1 MQWYTNIM
9 KQVIIEQVKIEKL
22 VPGGQALGE
31 LSDGRKVFVW
41 GALPNE
47 TVKVQLTK
55 SKKHYAEAV
64 TTEILTATPERIE
77 PRDECY
83 LSTSPWQIMT
93 ETAETKYKS
102 ELVTEVFRQEHIE
115 LPYAEIKG
123 DGKFWQYRNKIE
135 YSLWWDHDTAK
146 IWPAFH
152 RRGSHQ
158 KILVKSSN
166 IERPEIWAEAQR
178 VINQLNADGEEA
190 RKYQSLL
197 IRCNQA
203 GQVSGALFENG
214 KSHPTMANLT
224 DTILGE
230 AYTYSPNG
238 FFQINLPV
246 YEMALNE
253 IKQHLD
259 DSSRVVDMYSGV
271 GTIGLSVARDRQLTL
286 VETDNSAFR
295 ELQNNVP
302 SDRADIRTVHAKSE
316 EALDYIT
323 SDACIIVDPPRAG
336 LDDKVVGRILETQP
350 KRVIYLSCN
359 PATQARDVALLS
371 AKYSITYA
379 QPFNFFPR
387 TPHIE
392 NLIVLRLK

>member
-1 MQWYTNIM
+1 M

-102 ELVTEVFRQEHIE
+102 ELVTEAFRQEHIE

-302 SDRADIRTVHAKSE
+302 SDRADIRTIHAKSE

-336 LDDKVVGRILETQP
+336 LDNKVVGRILETQP

>member
-1 MQWYTNIM
+1 M

-102 ELVTEVFRQEHIE
+102 ELVTEAFRQEHIE

-123 DGKFWQYRNKIE
+123 DGKFWQYRNKME

-166 IERPEIWAEAQR
+166 IERPEIWVEAQR
-178 VINQLNADGEEA
+178 VINQLNTDGEEA

-230 AYTYSPNG
+230 SYTYSPNG

-302 SDRADIRTVHAKSE
+302 SDRTDIRTIHAKSE

-359 PATQARDVALLS
+359 PATQSRDVALLS
-371 AKYSITYA
+371 TKYSITHA

-392 NLIVLRLK
+392 NLIVLSLK

>member
-1 MQWYTNIM
+1 M

-64 TTEILTATPERIE
+64 TTEILTATLERIE

-102 ELVTEVFRQEHIE
+102 ELVTEAFRQEHIE

-123 DGKFWQYRNKIE
+123 DGKFWQYRNKME

-230 AYTYSPNG
+230 SYTYSPNG

-302 SDRADIRTVHAKSE
+302 SDRTDIHTIHAKSE

-371 AKYSITYA
+371 TKYSITHA

>member
-1 MQWYTNIM
+1 M
-9 KQVIIEQVKIEKL
+9 KQVIIEEVKTEKL

-31 LSDGRKVFVW
+31 LADGRKVFIW
-41 GALPNE
+41 GALPGE
-47 TVKVQLTK
+47 TAKVQLTK

-64 TTEILTATPERIE
+64 TIDVVSPSPERIE

-83 LSTSPWQIMT
+83 LSTSPWQMMS
-93 ETAETKYKS
+93 EAAEIKYKS
-102 ELVTEVFRQEHIE
+102 QLVLEAFRQEHIE
-115 LPYAEIKG
+115 LPYVEIRG
-123 DGKFWQYRNKIE
+123 DGKFWQYRNKME
-135 YSLWWDHDTAK
+135 YSLWYDHDTAK

-158 KILVKSSN
+158 KILVKSSS

-178 VINQLNADGEEA
+178 VINELNQKGEDA
-190 RKYQSLL
+190 RRYGSLL

-203 GQVSGALFENG
+203 GQVSGGLFENYQ
-214 KSHPTMANLT
+214 PRPVMTNLT

-230 AYTYSPNG
+230 AYSYSPNG

-246 YEMALNE
+246 YELALTD
-253 IKQHLD
+253 IKNHLSND
-259 DSSRVVDMYSGV
+259 TKVVDMYSGV

-286 VETDNSAFR
+286 VETDNSAYR
-295 ELQNNVP
+295 ELENNLP
-302 SDRADIRTVHAKSE
+302 AEHNSITAIHAKSE

-323 SDACIIVDPPRAG
+323 NDASIIVDPPRAG
-336 LDDKVVGRILETQP
+336 LDHKVVERLLAAKPHQI
-350 KRVIYLSCN
+350 IYLSCN
-359 PATQARDVALLS
+359 PATQARDIALLS
-371 AKYSITYA
+371 ERYNVTYN
-379 QPFNFFPR
+379 QPYNFFPR

>member
-1 MQWYTNIM
+1 M

-123 DGKFWQYRNKIE
+123 DGKFWQYRNKME

-158 KILVKSSN
+158 KILIKSSN

-214 KSHPTMANLT
+214 KSHPTMANLA

-259 DSSRVVDMYSGV
+259 DSSKVVDMYSGV

-302 SDRADIRTVHAKSE
+302 SDRADIRTIHAKSE

-336 LDDKVVGRILETQP
+336 LDGKVVGRILETQP

-371 AKYSITYA
+371 AKYDITHA

>member
-1 MQWYTNIM
+1 M

-123 DGKFWQYRNKIE
+123 DGKFWQYRNKME
-135 YSLWWDHDTAK
+135 YSFWWDHDTAK

-302 SDRADIRTVHAKSE
+302 SDRADIRTIHAKSE

-371 AKYSITYA
+371 AKYSITHA

>member
-1 MQWYTNIM
+1 M

-123 DGKFWQYRNKIE
+123 DGKFWQYRNKME

-178 VINQLNADGEEA
+178 VIDQLNADGEEA

-214 KSHPTMANLT
+214 KSHPTMTNLT

-302 SDRADIRTVHAKSE
+302 SDRADIRTIHAKSE

-371 AKYSITYA
+371 AKYSITHA

>member
-1 MQWYTNIM
+1 M

-47 TVKVQLTK
+47 TVMVQLTK

-64 TTEILTATPERIE
+64 TTEILTATPERVE

-123 DGKFWQYRNKIE
+123 DGKFWQYRNKME

-178 VINQLNADGEEA
+178 VIDQLNADGEEA

-224 DTILGE
+224 DTVLGE

-259 DSSRVVDMYSGV
+259 DSSKVVDMYSGV

-323 SDACIIVDPPRAG
+323 SDACIIVDPPRTG
-336 LDDKVVGRILETQP
+336 LDGKVVGRILETQP

-371 AKYSITYA
+371 AKYSITHA
-379 QPFNFFPR
+379 QPFNFFPH

>member
-1 MQWYTNIM
+1 M

-123 DGKFWQYRNKIE
+123 DGKFWQYRNKME

-214 KSHPTMANLT
+214 KSHPTMANLA

-259 DSSRVVDMYSGV
+259 DSSKVVDMYSGV

-302 SDRADIRTVHAKSE
+302 SDRADIRTIHAKSE

-336 LDDKVVGRILETQP
+336 LDNKVVGRILETQP